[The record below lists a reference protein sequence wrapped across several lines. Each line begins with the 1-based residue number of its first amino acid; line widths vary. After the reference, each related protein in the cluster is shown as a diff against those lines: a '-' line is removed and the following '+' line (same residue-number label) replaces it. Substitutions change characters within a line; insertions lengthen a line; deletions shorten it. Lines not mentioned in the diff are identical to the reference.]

1 MYLQDLLLSQQGANV
16 NLFHDEKAPLTAAS
30 RKGELDTVVYLVQNG
45 ANFLYG
51 TGPVHEAAARG
62 HLRVVRY
69 LHRLGANVEAGDA
82 AEDRRPLWLAAK
94 VGSYFGTMHF
104 IYICPRGN
112 RSHSRLFVCL
122 FVCSLNS

>member
-1 MYLQDLLLSQQGANV
+1 M

-69 LHRLGANVEAGDA
+69 LHRLGADVEAGDA

-94 VGSYFGTMHF
+94 VGSYFCTMHF
-104 IYICPRGN
+104 IYMCPRGN
-112 RSHSRLFVCL
+112 MASFTYVCML
-122 FVCSLNS
+122 VCVFIEQLKR

>member
-1 MYLQDLLLSQQGANV
+1 M
-16 NLFHDEKAPLTAAS
+16 NLFHDEKAPLTVAS
-30 RKGELDTVVYLVQNG
+30 SKGEFDTVVYLAQNG

-69 LHRLGANVEAGDA
+69 LHRLGADIEARD

-94 VGSYFGTMHF
+94 V
-104 IYICPRGN
+104 
-112 RSHSRLFVCL
+112 RSHFKLC
-122 FVCSLNS
+122 CT

>member
-1 MYLQDLLLSQQGANV
+1 M
-16 NLFHDEKAPLTAAS
+16 NLFHDAKAPLTAAS
-30 RKGELDTVVYLVQNG
+30 RKGEFDTVVYLVQNG

-69 LHRLGANVEAGDA
+69 LHRLGADVEAVDA

-94 VGSYFGTMHF
+94 VGSYFKLRTAHSAH
-104 IYICPRGN
+104 ILIRNVCICQKTKDY
-112 RSHSRLFVCL
+112 
-122 FVCSLNS
+122 

>member
-1 MYLQDLLLSQQGANV
+1 MYCILYLQDLLLSQQGANV

-69 LHRLGANVEAGDA
+69 LHRLGADVEAGDA

-94 VGSYFGTMHF
+94 VRVRAYFKLWCRAFCIRT
-104 IYICPRGN
+104 
-112 RSHSRLFVCL
+112 
-122 FVCSLNS
+122 